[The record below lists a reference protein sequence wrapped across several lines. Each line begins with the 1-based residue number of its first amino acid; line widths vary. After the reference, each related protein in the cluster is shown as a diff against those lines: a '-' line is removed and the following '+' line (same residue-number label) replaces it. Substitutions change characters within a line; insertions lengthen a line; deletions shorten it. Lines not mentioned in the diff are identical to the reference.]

1 MVINLIIRQ
10 ENEKEYKEVYSLIRA
25 AFFSAEH
32 SDGNEQDLVDA
43 LRNSTAFIPQ
53 LSLVAEQDGRIV
65 GHILFTKAA
74 VGGKTVLALAP
85 LSVLPEYQRRGIGS
99 ALIKKGHETA
109 ASLGYEYALVL
120 GSDKY
125 YPKFGYVP
133 AAGFGIEV
141 PDGMPPSNFMAVK
154 LKKSAGK
161 ISGGVKYADEFGI

>member
-1 MVINLIIRQ
+1 M
-10 ENEKEYKEVYSLIRA
+10 
-25 AFFSAEH
+25 
-32 SDGNEQDLVDA
+32 
-43 LRNSTAFIPQ
+43 
-53 LSLVAEQDGRIV
+53 

-85 LSVLPEYQRRGIGS
+85 LSVLPDYQRRGIGS

-109 ASLGYEYALVL
+109 VSLGYEYALVL